1 MKAYV
6 ITTGSAFG
14 LLVLVH
20 IWRIAEE
27 GAHVVTDPWFSLSTV
42 AAAALSIW
50 AWRLLRLLPR
60 S

>member
-1 MKAYV
+1 MKAYLM
-6 ITTGSAFG
+6 TTGSVFG

-20 IWRIAEE
+20 VWRAIEE
-27 GAHVVTDPWFSLSTV
+27 GPHLATDPWYILITA
-42 AAAALSIW
+42 AAAALGLW